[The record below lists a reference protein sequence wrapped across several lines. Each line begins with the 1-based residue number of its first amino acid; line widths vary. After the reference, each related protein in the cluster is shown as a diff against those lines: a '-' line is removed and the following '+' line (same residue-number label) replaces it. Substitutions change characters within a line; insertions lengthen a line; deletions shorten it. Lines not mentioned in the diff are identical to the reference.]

1 MIFLWESK
9 MIPTSG
15 DEAWFRR
22 YLRYFVAIIEP
33 CGFFHMDKVSENSQY
48 TENYPETADY
58 VASSTQI

>member
-1 MIFLWESK
+1 